1 MLGHGPV
8 CSKHS
13 CPTPAGRPA
22 RPIRREDPID
32 ADAYELF
39 RRGSELLAARHA
51 HQAVIALERARDAAP
66 GHGSVHEALGRAY
79 YGAGRPA
86 AAGAEFAKA
95 IEIDPSN
102 DYAHFGLGLC
112 LARGGERTLALGHL
126 RLAVAMRP
134 GNAAYRRALSR
145 VEHQVAASPPGPAAK
160 ETAPPGPAGE
170 GTAPPGLG
178 GEGSAAGKGTVA
190 PGAGGAGPAAG
201 GPGAGG
207 EEPAAGG
214 SDADEAGGSGAGEA
228 GPGAPPDPDQP
239 GGRA

>member
-1 MLGHGPV
+1 MAPFV
-8 CSKHS
+8 ASTAAR
-13 CPTPAGRPA
+13 PPAGRLA

-145 VEHQVAASPPGPAAK
+145 VEHQVAAARPR
-160 ETAPPGPAGE
+160 TAEGEGATPAG
-170 GTAPPGLG
+170 PGG
-178 GEGSAAGKGTVA
+178 GQAT
-190 PGAGGAGPAAG
+190 AGGPDAGVAGGPRGGVAG
-201 GPGAGG
+201 GPGAG
-207 EEPAAGG
+207 
-214 SDADEAGGSGAGEA
+214 EA
-228 GPGAPPDPDQP
+228 GPAAPDPDPP
-239 GGRA
+239 GGRG